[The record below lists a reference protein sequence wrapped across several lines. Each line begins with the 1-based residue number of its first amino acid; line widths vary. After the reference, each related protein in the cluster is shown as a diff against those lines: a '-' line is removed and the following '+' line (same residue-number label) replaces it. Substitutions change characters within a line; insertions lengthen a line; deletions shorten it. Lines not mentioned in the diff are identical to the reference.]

1 VNVLVVSGMWP
12 PDVGGPASHAPEVA
26 EYLRSRGHRVAAVT
40 MANAAPAREAY
51 PVRWASRR
59 SPLVWRHAVAVR
71 TVARAAWH
79 ADVVYSTG
87 MIGRSS
93 LGTAI
98 ARKPIVIKLTSDP
111 VFERS
116 LRWKLWGAD
125 LGGFQ
130 DARGLTIGILRR
142 ARDLELARASRIVI
156 PSEALREL
164 AIGWGVPPEKVVV
177 IPNPISPPPLEDRE
191 TLRAR
196 HGLSGRTLVFA
207 GRLVP
212 QKSIDVALD
221 AVTANPDVSLLLA
234 GEGPYRERL
243 ERYARSLPLD
253 GRAQFLGPLPRQTV
267 FELLRAADAALL
279 SSSWENFPHMVVE
292 ALAVGTPVIA
302 TDAGGVTEILRD
314 EENGLLVPMGDAE
327 ALAAAIR
334 RYFDDPALEERLR
347 AAGPPSVVRFAPDA
361 IYAQLESLLEEA
373 ASGRAS

>member
-1 VNVLVVSGMWP
+1 
-12 PDVGGPASHAPEVA
+12 
-26 EYLRSRGHRVAAVT
+26 
-40 MANAAPAREAY
+40 MANAAPAPEPY

-59 SPLVWRHAVAVR
+59 SPLVWRHVVAVQ

-116 LRWKLWGAD
+116 LRWHLWGAD

-130 DARGLTIGILRR
+130 QARGLTIGILRR
-142 ARDLELARASRIVI
+142 ARDLELARASRLII
-156 PSEALREL
+156 PSEALRGL
-164 AIGWGVPPEKVVV
+164 ALGWGVPPEKVVV
-177 IPNPISPPPLEDRE
+177 IPNPVSPPPLEDRE

-196 HGLSGRTLVFA
+196 HGLEGHTLVFA

-221 AVTANPDVSLLLA
+221 AVVANPDVTLLLA

-243 ERYARSLPLD
+243 ERYAQSLPLD
-253 GRAQFLGPLPRQTV
+253 GRARFLGPQPRQTV

-292 ALAVGTPVIA
+292 ALAVGTPVLS

-314 EENGLLVPMGDAE
+314 EENGLLVPMGDAD

-347 AAGPPSVVRFAPDA
+347 AAAPGSVTRFAPEA
-361 IYAQLESLLEEA
+361 IYAQLEALLEEA

>member
-1 VNVLVVSGMWP
+1 
-12 PDVGGPASHAPEVA
+12 
-26 EYLRSRGHRVAAVT
+26 
-40 MANAAPAREAY
+40 
-51 PVRWASRR
+51 
-59 SPLVWRHAVAVR
+59 
-71 TVARAAWH
+71 VARAAWH

-98 ARKPIVIKLTSDP
+98 AGKPIVIKLTSDP

-116 LRWKLWGAD
+116 LRWGLWGAD

-130 DARGLTIGILRR
+130 NAHGLRIGLLRK
-142 ARDLELARASRIVI
+142 ARDLELARATKLII
-156 PSEALREL
+156 PSEALRGL

-177 IPNPISPPPLEDRE
+177 IPNPVSPPPLDERE
-191 TLRAR
+191 ALRAR
-196 HGLSGRTLVFA
+196 HGLEGRTLVFA

-221 AVTANPDVSLLLA
+221 AVVATPDVSLLLA

-243 ERYARSLPLD
+243 EAYARSLPLD
-253 GRAQFLGPLPRQTV
+253 GRARFLGPQPRQTV

-292 ALAVGTPVIA
+292 ALAVGTPVIS

-314 EENGLLVPMGDAE
+314 DENGLLVPMGDAE

-334 RYFDDPALEERLR
+334 RYFDDPELAERLR
-347 AAGPPSVVRFAPDA
+347 AAGPASVARFAPDA
-361 IYAQLESLLEEA
+361 IYARLESLLEEA
-373 ASGRAS
+373 ASDPAS